1 MNEQA
6 TLAVVV
12 SDDAPVPE
20 KATEAEMLRALWRHF
35 TGRWAAVPQVTV
47 SPNDLLPSAGLTAVL
62 YEGAEPPND
71 GSERRIDMLLCRR
84 APNPE
89 KAGPYETLAVEVKV
103 TRADFLSDLKN
114 PAKQDAWRKAAT
126 RHTYAVPAGLVRPDE
141 VPEASGLIWVTN
153 ASSDLYW
160 KREVKWVKK
169 APYIAGHRP
178 DLPLRVINAMVHRLA
193 ALEAATRGYYG
204 AEEVVAGTAEELRA
218 LLTAAEKKQADLAK
232 KVQAL
237 EGRVDAWRA
246 AYGLAAGDG
255 LPCRICGNPIRP
267 LRPTQHW
274 FAKWRHVDN
283 SHDATCADLELAQ
296 RVQKAQDE
304 YAAADTAA
312 REERLRWAH
321 RYQFDPAVEAEPWR
335 AWFENYAGEIGP
347 AADDPEPTIRDVANR
362 RRRTRATA

>member
-1 MNEQA
+1 MNEHA

-12 SDDAPVPE
+12 SDDSPVPE

-35 TGRWAAVPQVTV
+35 AGRWAAVPQVTV
-47 SPNDLLPSAGLTAVL
+47 SPNDMLPSAGLTATL

-71 GSERRIDMLLCRR
+71 GSDRRIDTLLCRR

-89 KAGPYETLAVEVKV
+89 KSGPYETLAVEVKV
-103 TRADFLSDLKN
+103 TRADFLSDIKN

-126 RHTYAVPAGLVRPDE
+126 RHTYAVPAGLVQAHE
-141 VPEASGLIWVTN
+141 VPEGSGLLWVTG
-153 ASSDLYW
+153 ASSKDWW
-160 KREVKWVKK
+160 KREVKWVKR
-169 APYIAGHRP
+169 APYIPGHRP
-178 DLPLRVINAMVHRLA
+178 DLPVRVINAMVHRLA

-204 AEEVVAGTAEELRA
+204 TEEVVEGSPEELRA
-218 LLTAAEKKQADLAK
+218 LLKAAEKKQAELER
-232 KVQAL
+232 KVELL
-237 EGRVDAWRA
+237 EGRADAWRA

-274 FAKWRHVDN
+274 FAKWRHVDADHN
-283 SHDATCADLELAQ
+283 EPCADLELAQ
-296 RVQKAQDE
+296 RIQRAQDE

-321 RYQFDPAVEAEPWR
+321 RYKFDPEVEAEPWR
-335 AWFENYAGEIGP
+335 AWFENFAGEIGP
-347 AADDPEPTIRDVANR
+347 AADDPEPTLRDAATL